1 MDISNNPPAPTA
13 ENIDQLFIDFLNS
26 IDDSELIPL
35 MSTPELPA
43 DESVPRPPAPA
54 PADESVP
61 RPAPTR
67 PHPFM
72 RGNTAPPPLSILDSD
87 SIANA
92 MNLIRYRL
100 INPIPINVDNI
111 LFDSLNEPPVYKK
124 ILSEKGSS
132 QLKKIKFIES
142 SKTNN
147 TCPIFQVDFCNDD
160 DIIELPCRH
169 CFNPDAITKWLCEE
183 QPICPICRFELD
195 SIEVKIKE
203 EEEEIN
209 SSENEQYLLEENVVA
224 MDGSEFIHPTPS
236 SLNLIRSLYN
246 LNNIINSSVT
256 HLSHTERGD
265 RESMAPDEEEDLQ
278 QAIYE
283 SLRLIN

>member
-1 MDISNNPPAPTA
+1 M
-13 ENIDQLFIDFLNS
+13 Q
-26 IDDSELIPL
+26 
-35 MSTPELPA
+35 
-43 DESVPRPPAPA
+43 
-54 PADESVP
+54 
-61 RPAPTR
+61 
-67 PHPFM
+67 
-72 RGNTAPPPLSILDSD
+72 GNTAPPPLSILDSD

-100 INPIPINVDNI
+100 INPIPINADNI

-147 TCPIFQVDFCNDD
+147 TCPIYQVDFCNDD

-169 CFNPDAITKWLCEE
+169 CFNPDGITKWLCEE

-203 EEEEIN
+203 EEEEFN
-209 SSENEQYLLEENVVA
+209 SSENEQYLLEE
-224 MDGSEFIHPTPS
+224 DGEDEDDSEFLHPTPS

-256 HLSHTERGD
+256 HWSHAESD
-265 RESMAPDEEEDLQ
+265 RDQLYAPDEEEDLQ
-278 QAIYE
+278 QAIYD
-283 SLRLIN
+283 SLHLSDENN

>member
-43 DESVPRPPAPA
+43 DESVPRPPAPAPA

-100 INPIPINVDNI
+100 INPIPINGDNI

-169 CFNPDAITKWLCEE
+169 CFNP
-183 QPICPICRFELD
+183 
-195 SIEVKIKE
+195 KE
-203 EEEEIN
+203 EAVWPN
-209 SSENEQYLLEENVVA
+209 KVA
-224 MDGSEFIHPTPS
+224 
-236 SLNLIRSLYN
+236 SL
-246 LNNIINSSVT
+246 
-256 HLSHTERGD
+256 
-265 RESMAPDEEEDLQ
+265 
-278 QAIYE
+278 
-283 SLRLIN
+283 